1 VSVGFV
7 ERIRAE
13 ERFDSVEALV
23 EAMHR
28 DIEAARRLLRPGAR
42 P

>member
-1 VSVGFV
+1 VGFV

-13 ERFDSVEALV
+13 ERFESVEALV
-23 EAMHR
+23 AAMNR
-28 DIEAARRLLRPGAR
+28 DVEAARRVLTPRAR